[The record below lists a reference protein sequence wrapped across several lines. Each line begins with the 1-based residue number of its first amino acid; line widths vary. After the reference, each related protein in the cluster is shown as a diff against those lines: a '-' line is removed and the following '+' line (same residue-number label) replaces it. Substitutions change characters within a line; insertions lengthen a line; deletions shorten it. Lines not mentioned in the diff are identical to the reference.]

1 MLIMKINFID
11 KIFAILLFLLG
22 SYIAITAISYGYAQG
37 TSPASGFFPF
47 WMGVLIAGLSIV
59 NFVRSLI
66 GKEHLEE
73 ELEIPGLIKS
83 LKIGAALLV
92 FVFTSD
98 YLGMA
103 IGCGLLVLV
112 IGWIIRPE
120 WDRVFASKIIATA
133 ILFPIAA
140 YVMFGVYLNVP
151 VPKGI
156 LGF

>member
-1 MLIMKINFID
+1 MLILKINFID

-37 TSPASGFFPF
+37 TSPGSGFFPF
-47 WMGVLIAGLSIV
+47 WMGVLIAGLSVV
-59 NFVRSLI
+59 NFVRSLA

-83 LKIGAALLV
+83 LEISAALLV
-92 FVFTSD
+92 FVLTSD

-103 IGCGLLVLV
+103 VGCGLLVLIV
-112 IGWIIRPE
+112 GWIIRPK
-120 WDRVFASKIIATA
+120 WDFLFALKIMATS

-140 YVMFGVYLNVP
+140 YFMFGVYLNVP